1 MEVEIHHHSG
11 KMIQF
16 GVELPSW
23 WTDVELGW
31 SWLKCHIPLLFLA
44 RFSKFSWMNVSPLT
58 VHPTTLFRD
67 FKWLG
72 IFIIFTSYGCFT
84 GNRVHEDPLITILEM
99 RHQVQCFMNKW
110 QMPVIC
116 YKAKSWKKGVF
127 YVL

>member
-1 MEVEIHHHSG
+1 
-11 KMIQF
+11 
-16 GVELPSW
+16 
-23 WTDVELGW
+23 
-31 SWLKCHIPLLFLA
+31 
-44 RFSKFSWMNVSPLT
+44 MNVSPLT

-127 YVL
+127 YVLQEAQGEAPVDVGEKYQRFWGKALEL